1 MKKLYFLSILTCIST
16 MLFAQDA
23 TITKIIETSCSSP
36 FIKTVEIAVTG
47 TIDFASD
54 DIQLRYSQ
62 NGGGFDPSGDNS
74 APNLIDISGLGV
86 QTNTYVYV
94 IRDLALMQADFPSAG
109 ITASNSV
116 VVDTSTNGD
125 DAYQLAQADGTVI
138 SQFGEDLTDGTGTA
152 WEHGDAFAERNAGTT
167 ETGTFVIGDWTISA
181 LDFLDDYGACAKSSG
196 FTGPLFETVISLG
209 SWRTLSTNDFNTS
222 ELSIYPNPVN
232 NGLVNLKSSLAG
244 VKNVELFDM
253 LGRNVLQT
261 QLSGETLDVSSVG
274 SGLYLLKVS
283 IADRSS
289 TTKLIIK

>member
-1 MKKLYFLSILTCIST
+1 
-16 MLFAQDA
+16 MLFAQNA

-47 TIDFASD
+47 TIDFAND

-74 APNLIDISGLGV
+74 VPNLIDISGLGV

-94 IRDLALMQADFPSAG
+94 IRELALMQADFPNAG
-109 ITASNSV
+109 ITTSNSV
-116 VVDTSTNGD
+116 VVGTATNGD

-167 ETGTFVIGDWTISA
+167 ETGSFVIGDWTISA

-196 FTGPLFETVISLG
+196 ITGPLFEAVISLG
-209 SWRTLSTNDFNTS
+209 SWRTLNTNDLTKS
-222 ELSIYPNPVN
+222 ELSIYPNPIN
-232 NGLVNLKSSLAG
+232 NGFINIKSALSE
-244 VKNVELFDM
+244 VKSVALFDVM
-253 LGRNVLQT
+253 GRNVLNT
-261 QLSGETLDVSSVG
+261 QLNSDVLDVRSVG

-283 IADRSS
+283 IGNRYSIN
-289 TTKLIIK
+289 KIVIK

>member
-1 MKKLYFLSILTCIST
+1 MKKLYFLSILTCLST

-23 TITKIIETSCSSP
+23 TITKIIETSCSDP

-47 TIDFASD
+47 TIDFAND

-109 ITASNSV
+109 ITTSNSV
-116 VVDTSTNGD
+116 VVVTATNGD

-138 SQFGEDLTDGTGTA
+138 SQFGEDLIDGTGTA

-167 ETGTFVIGDWTISA
+167 ETGSFVIGDWTISA

-196 FTGPLFETVISLG
+196 ITGQLFETVISLG
-209 SWRTLSTNDFNTS
+209 SWRTLSTNDFTKS
-222 ELSIYPNPVN
+222 ELSIYPNPIN
-232 NGLVNLKSSLAG
+232 NGFINIKSTFSE
-244 VKNVELFDM
+244 VKSVALFDVM
-253 LGRNVLQT
+253 GRNVLNT
-261 QLSGETLDVSSVG
+261 QLNSDVLDVRSVG

-283 IADRSS
+283 IGNRSS
-289 TTKLIIK
+289 INKIVIK

>member
-16 MLFAQDA
+16 VLFAQNA
-23 TITKIIETSCSSP
+23 TITKIIETSCSTP

-47 TIDFASD
+47 TVDFAND

-109 ITASNSV
+109 ITTSNSV
-116 VVDTSTNGD
+116 VVDTATNGD

-196 FTGPLFETVISLG
+196 ITGPLFETVISLG
-209 SWRTLSTNDFNTS
+209 SWRTLSTNEFAQS

-232 NGLVNLKSSLAG
+232 NGLVNFTSTVTG
-244 VKNVELFDM
+244 VKNVELIDM
-253 LGRNVLQT
+253 FGRTVIKT
-261 QLSGETLDVSSVG
+261 QLSGDALDVRSAG
-274 SGLYLLKVS
+274 SGLYVLKVS
-283 IADRSS
+283 IGDRLS